1 MQRAISEAYE
11 RLDRRKGMA
20 TPDGIMSDAQ
30 ARAKGVGG
38 EVIGTVA

>member
-1 MQRAISEAYE
+1 MGIYVISTSAGM
-11 RLDRRKGMA
+11 LSDRE
-20 TPDGIMSDAQ
+20 